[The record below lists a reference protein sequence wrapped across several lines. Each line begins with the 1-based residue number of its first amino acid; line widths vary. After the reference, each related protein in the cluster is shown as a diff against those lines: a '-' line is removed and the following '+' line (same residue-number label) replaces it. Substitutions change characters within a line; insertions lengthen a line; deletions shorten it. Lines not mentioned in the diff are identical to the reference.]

1 MTLEHSPWQ
10 QGAIIPLEIT
20 GLNHSG
26 EGLGR
31 YQERVV
37 FVPDAVPGDRLL
49 VRLVRLKSQ
58 YGQGQ
63 IQEILQPS
71 EHRVRPA
78 CMVADK
84 CGGCQWQHIDYAYQ
98 AQSKQ
103 QQIVDALT
111 RIGGFNHLPIAPL
124 LVPDQSMAYRNKV
137 TYPLAR
143 SSHGQ
148 VQAGYYRRQ
157 SHHLINL
164 NQCPVQDVA
173 FNPLLKAIKV
183 DIQNQG
189 WSIYNEQERRGK
201 LRHLSLRLG
210 RRTGEM
216 LLTLISTSPNLP
228 NLKKQAEIWLDRY
241 PQLVGVALNL
251 QPEPNNV
258 IFGPETRAI
267 AGQASCR
274 EIFADLQFDL
284 RPDTFFQVHTEAAE
298 ALFGSILQQLSLTGQ
313 EVLLDAYCGVG
324 TFTLPLAQRV
334 KTAIGLESHPQ
345 AVEQAIQNAQL
356 NQITNVTFQTG
367 QVEELLPHLTAQP
380 DIVLLDPPRKGCD
393 RRVLET
399 LKQLLPKQIGYISC
413 QPSTLARD
421 LQYLCQDQT
430 YQITWV
436 QGADFFPQTTH
447 VECAVI
453 AKRGTVRS

>member
-49 VRLVRLKSQ
+49 VRLIHLKAQ

-63 IQEILQPS
+63 IQEILHPS
-71 EHRVRPA
+71 EHRIRPA
-78 CMVADK
+78 CIVADK

-98 AQSKQ
+98 VQSKQ
-103 QQIVDALT
+103 QQIMDALT
-111 RIGGFNHLPIAPL
+111 RIGGFAELPIAPL
-124 LVPDQSMAYRNKV
+124 LIPDQSLAYRNKV

-143 SSHGQ
+143 SSQGQ
-148 VQAGYYRRQ
+148 VQAGYYRRH

-164 NQCPVQDVA
+164 NQCPVQEVA
-173 FNPLLKAIKV
+173 FNPLLKEIKR
-183 DIQNQG
+183 DIQDQG

-228 NLKKQAEIWLDRY
+228 NLKKQAEIWLERY
-241 PQLVGVALNL
+241 PHLVGVALNL

-267 AGQASCR
+267 AGQTSCR

-298 ALFGSILQQLSLTGQ
+298 ALLELLRQQLSLTGQ

-334 KTAIGLESHPQ
+334 KTAIGLEIHPQ
-345 AVEQAIQNAQL
+345 AVEQAMQNAQL
-356 NQITNVTFQTG
+356 NQITNVTFHAG
-367 QVEELLPHLTAQP
+367 RVEDLLPQLTEHP

-399 LKQLLPKQIGYISC
+399 LKQLSPAQIGYISC

-421 LQYLCQDQT
+421 LKTLCEDQT
-430 YQITWV
+430 YQIHWI
-436 QGADFFPQTTH
+436 QGADFFPQTAH

-453 AKRGTVRS
+453 LNRR